1 MSKRRRPS
9 KLERVLIYRRAKGCC
24 ALCGKPIPIRQFHA
38 DHIIP
43 FSVTGRTV
51 LSELQATCAECN
63 LNKGVKYAKDVYIL
77 PSGSGSG
84 G

>member
-9 KLERVLIYRRAKGCC
+9 KLERVLLFRRANGRC
-24 ALCGKPIPIRQFHA
+24 ALCGKPIHIRQFHA

-51 LSELQATCAECN
+51 LSELQATCAKCN
-63 LNKGVKYAKDVYIL
+63 LDKGVKYAEDVYIP
-77 PSGSGSG
+77 PSRSG
-84 G
+84 GGD